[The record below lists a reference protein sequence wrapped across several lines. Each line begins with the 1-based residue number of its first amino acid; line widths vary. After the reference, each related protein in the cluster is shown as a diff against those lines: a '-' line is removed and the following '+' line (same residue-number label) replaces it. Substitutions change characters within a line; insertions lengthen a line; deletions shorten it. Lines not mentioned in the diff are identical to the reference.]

1 MVVSVAIGTFEG
13 AETVVALITRK
24 DAVLTADDARHQVA
38 IFVGISYALKVD
50 DALGRGREVGPDI
63 VKHLLDG
70 SYLIHRHRG
79 SGIALYAADAFTLFV
94 VTAEHFRDDVGG
106 NQNAGD
112 VNDGGDLSHFK
123 LEIRN

>member
-1 MVVSVAIGTFEG
+1 MTLW
-13 AETVVALITRK
+13 AEAERSG
-24 DAVLTADDARHQVA
+24 H
-38 IFVGISYALKVD
+38 
-50 DALGRGREVGPDI
+50 
-63 VKHLLDG
+63 G

-112 VNDGGDLSHFK
+112 VKNWGNFIHFFFVISMIRYNGITTFITSPLDGCEAVL
-123 LEIRN
+123 LEIGITA